1 MWTECVHSQ
10 VPFALGELVLAID
23 AYLIRDWVTLQL
35 VAYVPWLILLG
46 LWFLIPE
53 SPRWLIASGR
63 HERAVKVIQ
72 KMAAANGKTVPQE
85 LLNPPPPP
93 VAADGDKML
102 MEASG
107 GPDGGAAAVAER
119 KPTVLDLFKRRDM
132 AMRTLNMFFQV
143 TAVTQVRRQS

>member
-1 MWTECVHSQ
+1 M
-10 VPFALGELVLAID
+10 VLAID

-63 HERAVKVIQ
+63 HEKAVKVIQ
-72 KMAAANGKTVPQE
+72 KMAAVNGKTVPQE
-85 LLNPPPPP
+85 LLNPPPSP

-107 GPDGGAAAVAER
+107 GPDGGAAVVAER

-143 TAVTQVRRQS
+143 TAVTLNLSICQTTMLKLCIIIN